1 MVRLRGGGWN
11 LKGLWKTSDTGGS
24 DQSPGS
30 TSMPHL
36 TGKDAIV
43 RDSPTIR
50 HAGHPENQVA
60 RSVRSHFSTTRDGNE
75 TRTAQGISARSSP
88 IDTRRHG
95 QFPVGG
101 GDVRPGSNTP
111 DSAGTDDS
119 SVPRARADAVL
130 YQYFG
135 AQLSPLVPASQG
147 MTSFTVPAHQTTH
160 SGADVPVMNG
170 HRSPRIDGALAQF
183 NSRSALSPRNDDAR
197 GSTSPSKPETKT
209 EYERWDAVGS
219 QETPDIDGTTPS
231 HLVSPRD
238 KKRWDRNN
246 PPPPPRLPPP
256 NPPRF
261 LRADPPD
268 DNDDAS
274 EYTDDSHP
282 ISSVVTANMG
292 HDQLIDLLDLNKTD
306 VYRRVERERE
316 VRRIQ
321 AQRDWHEEA
330 DRRRDVDV
338 RRQQQEGLGS
348 REPDLDTI
356 SPDDSVTAVMRRQ
369 QIERRHDLQRP
380 AAVGDYRP
388 TSSPTPSQYLPRHG
402 PITAKAKVMPRQQSD
417 RIHTIGYPSVVPAP
431 AAFEPA
437 SIKRKHSLQTVLSK
451 AGKLT
456 RLILAAPS
464 DPKYKTHSQ
473 RQPPVKQSGMSADAT
488 GWPRSGKASSAN
500 HGMFM
505 STPAPQQRT
514 IFSRDRPQTS
524 GDDGKKSDSRGWEH
538 PRGRR
543 AKKVEKVETKKRRG
557 RWGRKTDDE
566 TSAGDP
572 QVIDFAS
579 KDTARSKGA
588 TRLQHARRARSPSPK
603 ALTRAAEPHS
613 VPVSKSSTYH
623 HPEPDFTPSDAAG
636 TPQTRFGPPDREGK
650 LYVRRRDGE
659 VLPFNPALGYPYH
672 SRLNT
677 YYDHKTVDAT
687 TMAWLQGIRAQTDAI
702 PHPMINMRG
711 GDGSISSELRSTH
724 GEASS
729 LASHHH
735 LLASAAMSLDS
746 GDETID
752 GTDIDAL
759 LMSSMHLSL
768 GQATHE
774 AIAAV
779 NGTHE
784 NGVDNGPECDEP
796 HVRSSFST
804 DSTVELRREKKV
816 KENAW
821 RNEDQARAMA
831 MAMHGFG

>member
-1 MVRLRGGGWN
+1 ML
-11 LKGLWKTSDTGGS
+11 
-24 DQSPGS
+24 
-30 TSMPHL
+30 
-36 TGKDAIV
+36 
-43 RDSPTIR
+43 
-50 HAGHPENQVA
+50 
-60 RSVRSHFSTTRDGNE
+60 
-75 TRTAQGISARSSP
+75 
-88 IDTRRHG
+88 
-95 QFPVGG
+95 
-101 GDVRPGSNTP
+101 
-111 DSAGTDDS
+111 
-119 SVPRARADAVL
+119 
-130 YQYFG
+130 
-135 AQLSPLVPASQG
+135 
-147 MTSFTVPAHQTTH
+147 
-160 SGADVPVMNG
+160 
-170 HRSPRIDGALAQF
+170 
-183 NSRSALSPRNDDAR
+183 
-197 GSTSPSKPETKT
+197 
-209 EYERWDAVGS
+209 
-219 QETPDIDGTTPS
+219 
-231 HLVSPRD
+231 
-238 KKRWDRNN
+238 
-246 PPPPPRLPPP
+246 
-256 NPPRF
+256 F
-261 LRADPPD
+261 LRTDPPD
-268 DNDDAS
+268 DDDDDDAS

-338 RRQQQEGLGS
+338 RRQQQEVLGS

-369 QIERRHDLQRP
+369 QIERRHDLQRS
-380 AAVGDYRP
+380 AAVDEYRP
-388 TSSPTPSQYLPRHG
+388 TSSPTPSRYLPRHG
-402 PITAKAKVMPRQQSD
+402 PITAKAKVIPQQQSD
-417 RIHTIGYPSVVPAP
+417 RNHTIGYPSVVPAP

-464 DPKYKTHSQ
+464 DPKYKTYSQ

-500 HGMFM
+500 HGMFI
-505 STPAPQQRT
+505 STQTPPQRT
-514 IFSRDRPQTS
+514 MFSRDRPQTS
-524 GDDGKKSDSRGWEH
+524 GDDVKNSDSRGWEH

-543 AKKVEKVETKKRRG
+543 AKKAEKVETKKRRG
-557 RWGRKTDDE
+557 RWGRKADEE
-566 TSAGDP
+566 TSTGDP

-588 TRLQHARRARSPSPK
+588 SSPK
-603 ALTRAAEPHS
+603 ALRRAAEP
-613 VPVSKSSTYH
+613 PIIPIPKSSTYQQQ
-623 HPEPDFTPSDAAG
+623 EPAFTPSDAAG
-636 TPQTRFGPPDREGK
+636 IPQTRFGPPDREGK

-677 YYDHKTVDAT
+677 YYDHKTVDGT
-687 TMAWLQGIRAQTDAI
+687 TMSWLQGIRAQTDAI

-711 GDGSISSELRSTH
+711 GDGNITSEMRSTYN
-724 GEASS
+724 EASS

-735 LLASAAMSLDS
+735 LLTSAAMSLDS

-752 GTDIDAL
+752 STDIDAL
-759 LMSSMHLSL
+759 LMSSMHLNL
-768 GQATHE
+768 GQVTHE

-779 NGTHE
+779 NGTPE
-784 NGVDNGPECDEP
+784 DGRDNRPNCDEA
-796 HVRSSFST
+796 HIRSSFST